1 MFDVVLNQ
9 QHTVV
14 PGLDIF
20 SRVGKAAAHDEVVPF
35 TVEGGQLT
43 VGEESSDFDGNLNI
57 EFSKVAIRCCTPGH
71 SNYP

>member
-1 MFDVVLNQ
+1 MVLNQ

-43 VGEESSDFDGNLNI
+43 VGDESSDFDGNLNI
-57 EFSKVAIRCCTPGH
+57 EFSKVVPYVSLPVSILLLV
-71 SNYP
+71 